1 MLSFIRKRVTY
12 ANVAMT
18 FALVFAMSGGAYA
31 AKHYVIASA
40 KQISPKVLKQL
51 QGKTGPAGATGPA
64 GTAGAAGKE
73 GPAGK
78 AGTNGPNGTNGKSV
92 VVAEVKPGE
101 AACKL
106 LGGASFEAEGLGTGL
121 FACNG
126 AEGKAGAPGAPGENV
141 TVKALAADN
150 GSGKCEEGGAE
161 FANKTGTAFACN
173 GAGGSGGGGLPKT
186 LPSGDTLT
194 GMWAT
199 GSQGQVVET
208 SPLMSTTKEIETEVN
223 GVKEKVTV
231 VTGVS
236 AQQNATKPVSR
247 VAISFPIE
255 VEPAPKVLVQYLKG
269 LAIGAQIEN
278 GKYHEE
284 NGSVASPLWK
294 EKCTGTFTAPTAAK
308 GFLCVYIREGSGV
321 VAGTSP
327 AVSLLEEAH
336 PFGVIIPFTVGEGQ
350 QGPAAGSWAVTAE

>member
-31 AKHYVIASA
+31 AKHYVIAST
-40 KQISPKVLKQL
+40 KQINPKVLKQL

-64 GTAGAAGKE
+64 GTAGKE

-78 AGTNGPNGTNGKSV
+78 AGTNGTNGKSV
-92 VVAEVKPGE
+92 VLAEVKPGE
-101 AACKL
+101 TACKL
-106 LGGASFEAEGLGTGL
+106 LGGASFEAEGTGTKL

-173 GAGGSGGGGLPKT
+173 GAGGSGGGHLPKT
-186 LPSGDTLT
+186 LASGDTLT

-199 GSQGQVVET
+199 GSQGEVDKSVT
-208 SPLMSTTKEIETEVN
+208 VTPTTKEIETEVN

-231 VTGVS
+231 VTNIGEVQEGS
-236 AQQNATKPVSR
+236 KPVSN
-247 VAISFPIE
+247 VAISFPIPLAKQPRVAVQFE
-255 VEPAPKVLVQYLKG
+255 PGIPLAYLVENKAY
-269 LAIGAQIEN
+269 AILSGTAWTTPC
-278 GKYHEE
+278 G
-284 NGSVASPLWK
+284 
-294 EKCTGTFTAPTAAK
+294 GTFAKPTAV
-308 GFLCVYIREGSGV
+308 GGYLCVYMNEGI
-321 VAGTSP
+321 AIMEE
-327 AVSLLEEAH
+327 SLLEEGH
-336 PFGVIIPFTVGEGQ
+336 EFGARIPFVLNASS
-350 QGPAAGSWAVTAE
+350 PHASGSWAVTAE

>member
-31 AKHYVIASA
+31 AKHYVIAST
-40 KQISPKVLKQL
+40 KQINPKVLKQL

-64 GTAGAAGKE
+64 GTAGKE

-92 VVAEVKPGE
+92 VLAEVKPGE
-101 AACKL
+101 TACKL
-106 LGGASFEAEGLGTGL
+106 LGGASFEAEGTGTRL

-141 TVKALAADN
+141 MIKALAADN

-173 GAGGSGGGGLPKT
+173 GTGGSGGGGLPKT

-194 GMWAT
+194 GTWAT

-208 SPLMSTTKEIETEVN
+208 GPLESTTKEIEAEVN

-236 AQQNATKPVSR
+236 AQQNDTRPISR
-247 VAISFPIE
+247 VAISFPID

-269 LAIGAQIEN
+269 LAFGVQIEN

-284 NGSVASPLWK
+284 GGSLASPLWN

-308 GFLCVYIREGSGV
+308 GFLCVYIREGAGSV
-321 VAGTSP
+321 EGTSP

-336 PFGVIIPFTVGEGQ
+336 PFGVIIPFTVGEVGSH
-350 QGPAAGSWAVTAE
+350 GPAAGSWAVTAE